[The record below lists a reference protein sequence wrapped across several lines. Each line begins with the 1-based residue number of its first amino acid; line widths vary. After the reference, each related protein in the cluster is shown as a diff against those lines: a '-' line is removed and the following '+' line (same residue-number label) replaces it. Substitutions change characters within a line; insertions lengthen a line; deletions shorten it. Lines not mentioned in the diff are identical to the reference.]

1 MTSVFFFFF
10 FRGRGRERRGG
21 CRRSARAAEGGQGER
36 KDGFSSGLAG
46 VVVVPLPRW
55 SSPRARSRSTTTR
68 GRRRGPPPRARE
80 VPSLPCPRERA
91 RASRDVVSVG
101 SVFGLSART
110 RALLLLRMRGKPR
123 DYLLQLGVKKGN
135 LLSFLGFQGST
146 ISGEIDLHPG
156 FVSDRKK
163 EEKKKDINLAGLA
176 QGRLPRFLL
185 KWPFGDPVKGGPKKA
200 QSPRVETA
208 GLFVAAKSDHD
219 SQ

>member
-1 MTSVFFFFF
+1 M
-10 FRGRGRERRGG
+10 
-21 CRRSARAAEGGQGER
+21 
-36 KDGFSSGLAG
+36 
-46 VVVVPLPRW
+46 PLPRW

-101 SVFGLSART
+101 SVFGLSRT

-185 KWPFGDPVKGGPKKA
+185 KWPFGDPEKREHQKSAVAQSRNRRVVCRSKKA
-200 QSPRVETA
+200 ITTVSEERREDLNGRPRGA
-208 GLFVAAKSDHD
+208 HNL
-219 SQ
+219 

>member
-1 MTSVFFFFF
+1 MTSVFFFF

-46 VVVVPLPRW
+46 GVVVPLPRW

-91 RASRDVVSVG
+91 RASRDAG
-101 SVFGLSART
+101 FGRFGV
-110 RALLLLRMRGKPR
+110 RALRAHACTSCLRMSGKATGLPPAAGR
-123 DYLLQLGVKKGN
+123 QEGKSTLFFGV
-135 LLSFLGFQGST
+135 
-146 ISGEIDLHPG
+146 SGEHNFSEIDLHPG

-163 EEKKKDINLAGLA
+163 EEKKKILISLGWH
-176 QGRLPRFLL
+176 
-185 KWPFGDPVKGGPKKA
+185 KGDCPV
-200 QSPRVETA
+200 SC
-208 GLFVAAKSDHD
+208 
-219 SQ
+219 

>member
-1 MTSVFFFFF
+1 MP
-10 FRGRGRERRGG
+10 
-21 CRRSARAAEGGQGER
+21 
-36 KDGFSSGLAG
+36 SG
-46 VVVVPLPRW
+46 
-55 SSPRARSRSTTTR
+55 
-68 GRRRGPPPRARE
+68 
-80 VPSLPCPRERA
+80 A

-101 SVFGLSART
+101 SVFGLSRT